1 MSRLFKHPWWILFL
15 LFTGTLINAIDRG
28 SISTAAP
35 AMMKDMQ
42 IDPAM
47 MGVVLS
53 SFFWA
58 YVVMNIPGGLI
69 ADRFGAKR
77 TLGWAAF
84 IWSFFSACTGA
95 TSRFWTV
102 ILCRIGVGTG
112 EAAFNPIAT
121 KVVKTNFPSD
131 QLGTAVGIYLSGF
144 RLGFAAAPVI
154 MAYLIK
160 AYSWRSAFVIT
171 GVASLLWVILWCLT
185 YAGKDAETAAA
196 GTAAKAP
203 WLSLL
208 RHRNVAGLVLCKF
221 FQDYSFYLFVTWLP
235 AYLIIE
241 RKMTLIKGGWYAAIP
256 WVVAFFFQPMAG
268 WLSDKLI
275 KLGWSTTLSRKTVI
289 VAMNILAT
297 VVVLAAYVK
306 SAEFAVALLTLSLAF
321 ESASSVIL
329 WTVCAEVAPKNAAA
343 SVAGIMNTSGALA
356 GILAPIVTGYL
367 LKSTGNFEAALVVG
381 GGMFVLASLAM
392 CFVVGRVE
400 MIALEPAAKSAGT

>member
-1 MSRLFKHPWWILFL
+1 MSAFFKRPAWIMTL
-15 LFTGTLINAIDRG
+15 LFSGTLINAIDRG

-35 AMMKDMQ
+35 AMMKDLQ
-42 IDPAM
+42 IDSAK

-58 YVVMNIPGGLI
+58 YVVMNIPGGLL

-77 TLGWAAF
+77 TLGWSAF
-84 IWSFFSACTGA
+84 IWSIFSTLTGTA
-95 TSRFWTV
+95 SHFWHV

-121 KVVKTNFPSD
+121 KVVKANFPSA

-171 GVASLLWVILWCLT
+171 GVASLLWVALWCLT
-185 YAGKDAETAAA
+185 YQGRDAETAAA

-208 RHRNVAGLVLCKF
+208 RHRTVTGIVLCKF

-235 AYLIIE
+235 SYLIIE

-256 WVVAFFFQPMAG
+256 WIVAFFFQPTAG

-275 KLGWSTTLSRKTVI
+275 KVGWSTTLSRKTVI
-289 VAMNILAT
+289 VAMNALAT
-297 VVVLAAYVK
+297 VVVLTTYVK
-306 SAEFAVALLTLSLAF
+306 SAEVAVALLTLSLAF

-356 GILAPIVTGYL
+356 GILAPIVTGFL
-367 LKSTGNFEAALVVG
+367 LKSTGNFAAALGVG
-381 GGMFVLASLAM
+381 GAMFVLASLSM
-392 CFVVGRVE
+392 WFVVGRVE
-400 MIALEPAAKSAGT
+400 MIELAPEKGSAVE